1 MEKAKI
7 KVLVEWASDGTISA
21 MMENELFAGMGSTV
35 DEAIKDMKEGIA
47 LFIVTAKE
55 KGFPYKDYLDGDFD
69 IELEYNAVSMLK
81 YAREYIK
88 DTKLAELTGIQVQQ
102 LARYANE
109 KTKPRPAQRRRIVE
123 ALRKFAA
130 PLYAITL

>member
-1 MEKAKI
+1 MEPVRVTLKDIANECGYSVNTVSRALRGDTKLSEQTRKKI
-7 KVLVEWASDGTISA
+7 QQ
-21 MMENELFAGMGSTV
+21 
-35 DEAIKDMKEGIA
+35 
-47 LFIVTAKE
+47 TAKE

-69 IELEYNAVSMLK
+69 IELEYDAVSMLK

>member
-1 MEKAKI
+1 
-7 KVLVEWASDGTISA
+7 
-21 MMENELFAGMGSTV
+21 MMENEMFAGMGATV
-35 DEAIKDMKEGIA
+35 EEAISDMKKGVA
-47 LFIVTAKE
+47 FFIETAKE
-55 KGFPYKDYLDGDFD
+55 KGFSYKDYLEDDFD
-69 IELEYNAVSMLK
+69 VELEYDAVSMLQ

-88 DTKLAELTGIQVQQ
+88 DTKLAELTGIKAQQ

-109 KTKPRPAQRRRIVE
+109 KTKPRPAQRIRIVE